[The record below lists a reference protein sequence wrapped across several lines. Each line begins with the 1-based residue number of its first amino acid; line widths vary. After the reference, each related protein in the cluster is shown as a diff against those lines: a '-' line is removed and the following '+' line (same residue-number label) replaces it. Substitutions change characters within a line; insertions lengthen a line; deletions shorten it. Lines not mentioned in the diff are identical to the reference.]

1 MSAPD
6 SECGRV
12 PSALVGSQQVF
23 QPVRAALLDRDR
35 QHEQCTRTMNGVL
48 VPYPKGNYS
57 FLRGIA
63 PYSAGARADAGYEVV
78 HVRLQRPVPL
88 NAGFTVVKQH
98 LAANGRPPHAL
109 CGMELRS
116 PTPFTFQGF
125 RDFNA
130 GYIQVLK
137 EWTIVVDDVNPIAR
151 TNIAPE
157 IGAPAVPSLY
167 GFSYTVHSSGNQ
179 RTFVVAGAG
188 ELPEGS
194 LSPND
199 VVRRGDTSTD
209 GLLEKVRF
217 VMGLMS
223 GRLKNLEVGW
233 DLVTTA
239 NVYTVHPICRIL
251 ADEIIRP
258 TGASAA
264 HGVTWYYSRPP
275 IVTIEYEMDLRGVRR
290 EIVLSVP

>member
-1 MSAPD
+1 
-6 SECGRV
+6 
-12 PSALVGSQQVF
+12 
-23 QPVRAALLDRDR
+23 
-35 QHEQCTRTMNGVL
+35 MNGVL

-63 PYSAGARADAGYEVV
+63 PYSAGARADAGYEIV

-88 NAGFTVVKQH
+88 NDGFTLVKQH

-116 PTPFTFQGF
+116 PKPFTFQGF
-125 RDFNA
+125 NEFNA
-130 GYIQVLK
+130 GYIQVLRD
-137 EWTIVVDDVNPIAR
+137 WTIIMDDVNPIAR

-157 IGAPAVPSLY
+157 IGAPTVSSLY
-167 GFSYTVHSSGNQ
+167 GFSYTLHAGAN
-179 RTFVVAGAG
+179 RKTFVVAGAG

-209 GLLEKVRF
+209 ALRDKVRF

-223 GRLKNLEVGW
+223 GRLKGLEVGW
-233 DLVTTA
+233 DSVTTA
-239 NVYTVHPICRIL
+239 NMYTVHPICGML
-251 ADEIIRP
+251 ADQIIRP
-258 TGASAA
+258 LGASAV
-264 HGVTWYYSRPP
+264 HGVTWHYSRPP
-275 IVTIEYEMDLRGVRR
+275 IVTIEYEMDLRGVGR
-290 EIVLSVP
+290 EIVLSTA